1 MWDLKLTIL
10 FIFKK
15 GVVLLS
21 VSCGPFWIDKFI
33 YPLMHTGPER
43 GPMLNADLSV
53 VGLAYL
59 LNLSV
64 KSSALLNLNRS
75 VKIFKLLKSNLLVK
89 IVELWKLTK
98 NLVKIN
104 LNVIKIFN
112 VYVNYTSS

>member
-1 MWDLKLTIL
+1 M
-10 FIFKK
+10 
-15 GVVLLS
+15 
-21 VSCGPFWIDKFI
+21 P
-33 YPLMHTGPER
+33 
-43 GPMLNADLSV
+43 NADLSV

-75 VKIFKLLKSNLLVK
+75 VKIFKLLKANLLVK
-89 IVELWKLTK
+89 IVKLWKLTK

>member
-1 MWDLKLTIL
+1 
-10 FIFKK
+10 
-15 GVVLLS
+15 
-21 VSCGPFWIDKFI
+21 
-33 YPLMHTGPER
+33 MHTGPER
-43 GPMLNADLSV
+43 TVMPGISLCERRGVCLF
-53 VGLAYL
+53 
-59 LNLSV
+59 NLSV

-112 VYVNYTSS
+112 VYVNFSIWKV